1 MGDNIR
7 LKGPLG
13 LKQDIYDQARSE
25 EWRKIIKLDDPK
37 EIIKKLEEQIDKPK
51 KEKNG
56 GSIKVKKL
64 LPGGLL
70 TASMRALVK
79 AGQRTKQATVSDRM
93 AINKGQIELAKEIM
107 KSNPRKFVSAND
119 KLGPDV
125 VDNIARRMAK
135 NEKVQNYK
143 EVLYKA
149 AIDPRLDNRMPDF
162 IDTAK
167 RLEAYE
173 KKNFD
178 TVKAIVEKDVKKPK
192 LNKNGGFVD
201 MTKDKKYWK
210 GVL

>member
-13 LKQDIYDQARSE
+13 LKQDIYDDKRAKE
-25 EWRKIIKLDDPK
+25 FKKLFQLTPK
-37 EIIKKLEEQIDKPK
+37 EFIAEYDKKLLEEK
-51 KEKNG
+51 KQEKDG
-56 GSIKVKKL
+56 GFMKVKKL

>member
-13 LKQDIYDQARSE
+13 LKQDIYDDKRAKE
-25 EWRKIIKLDDPK
+25 FKKLFQLTPK
-37 EIIKKLEEQIDKPK
+37 EFIAEYDKKLLEEK
-51 KEKNG
+51 KQEKDG
-56 GSIKVKKL
+56 GYMKVKKL

-79 AGQRTKQATVSDRM
+79 AGQRSKQATVSDRM

-107 KSNPRKFVSAND
+107 KSNPKKFVSAND

-125 VDNIARRMAK
+125 IDNIARRMAK

-149 AIDPRLDNRMPDF
+149 AIDPRLDKRMPDF

-192 LNKNGGFVD
+192 LNKAGGFID
-201 MTKDKKYWK
+201 MTKDKKYYK
-210 GVL
+210 GIL

>member
-13 LKQDIYDQARSE
+13 LKQDIFDQARSE

-93 AINKGQIELAKEIM
+93 ALNKGQIELAKEIM
-107 KSNPRKFVSAND
+107 KSNPKKFVSADD

-149 AIDPRLDNRMPDF
+149 AINPRLDNRMPDF

-192 LNKNGGFVD
+192 LNKDGGFID

-210 GVL
+210 GIL